1 MKMSSAPFFTSAI
14 RSTSLVVL
22 AASLSV
28 SGRVLDNF
36 DSGVKTGWQDFTA
49 LGGSV
54 VESGGQFTIT
64 AAVQTGATFT
74 GSKKTTESFTIE
86 DGRTLEFRV
95 DLFSA
100 SPNNQSIAVL
110 IWQPVGSSISTL
122 QGYGFAKGPDDVLI
136 TKALNQYFYADSPTP
151 QIKNYNVILVLRM
164 TGQGS
169 NVVVNARGLDKDNN
183 NQIILDHTI
192 TDTSAS
198 ETAPDSE
205 THTNSYVG
213 LAGNFAL
220 LNYKDS
226 GATESV
232 IVFDNAQVFDS
243 ANIVVDNFD
252 SNMKTGWSDT
262 LNLGTVTENNMQ
274 FNITTVPLA
283 TPTTPSFTGSRK
295 TSQSFT
301 IEDGGRVELSL
312 DVIAATQ
319 DSSAYAVL
327 AWIPT
332 ANILANLAGYGFAH
346 SSDDVLL
353 SKALNEYF
361 VDGTPSLLVNN
372 VRMVYALTG
381 EGTNVRLEARLEDLT
396 LDVND
401 PNRIVFQISAL
412 DTPGNDTS
420 GTETPATSYVG
431 TNGQFVIIAFNG
443 GSVSGGLDMTFDN
456 VAVSYAV

>member
-1 MKMSSAPFFTSAI
+1 MKTSSSPFFTSAV
-14 RSTSLVVL
+14 RSVALAAL

-28 SGRVLDNF
+28 SGRILDNF

-54 VESGGQFTIT
+54 AESGGQFIIT
-64 AAVQTGATFT
+64 DAVQNGPTFT

-95 DLFSA
+95 DLVSA

-110 IWQPVGSSISTL
+110 VWQPVGSSISTL
-122 QGYGFAKGPDDVLI
+122 QGYGFAKGADDVLI
-136 TKALNQYFYADSPTP
+136 TKALNQYFYTDSPTP
-151 QIKNYNVILVLRM
+151 QIKDNNVILVLRL
-164 TGQGS
+164 TGQGT
-169 NVVVNARGLDKDNN
+169 NVVVNARVLDKDNN
-183 NQIILDHTI
+183 NQIIFDHTI
-192 TDTSAS
+192 IDTSAS
-198 ETAPDSE
+198 ETGPDME

-213 LAGNFAL
+213 VAGNFVL

-226 GATESV
+226 GATDSV

-252 SNMKTGWSDT
+252 SNVKTGWSDV
-262 LNLGTVTENNMQ
+262 LNGGTVTENNMQ
-274 FNITTVPLA
+274 FNITTVPVA
-283 TPTTPSFTGSRK
+283 TPSFTGSRK

-353 SKALNEYF
+353 SKALGEYF
-361 VDGTPSLLVNN
+361 AEGTPSLLVNN

-401 PNRIVFQISAL
+401 PNRIFFQISAL